1 MKKPATQSGKAVV
14 QKATGVRD
22 RITEQDYE
30 ELKETFDLFDDDGS
44 GSIGPVEIEKVME
57 ELGLKKRNP
66 IVGQILETL
75 RSAGR
80 PIGFE
85 EFLAMCVDTVGETK
99 TPEGLSRI
107 FTHYDKN
114 GDGIVD
120 LDEFKQVA
128 RELGETM
135 NEEEIIELMHN
146 AYILNNTASNEG
158 FDLAEFTAIVNKN
171 K

>member
-1 MKKPATQSGKAVV
+1 MKKPATQSGRGAPKPSGA
-14 QKATGVRD
+14 RD

-44 GSIGPVEIEKVME
+44 GSIDPVEIEKVME

-66 IVGQILETL
+66 IVGQILENI

-80 PIGFE
+80 PINFE
-85 EFLAMCVDTVGETK
+85 EFLTMCVDTVGETK
-99 TPEGLSRI
+99 TNQGLATI

-114 GDGIVD
+114 GDGVID

-146 AYILNNTASNEG
+146 AYILNNTASNET
-158 FDLAEFTAIVNKN
+158 FDLSEFTAIVNK

>member
-1 MKKPATQSGKAVV
+1 MKKPATQSGRGA
-14 QKATGVRD
+14 QKASGARD

-44 GSIGPVEIEKVME
+44 GSIDPVEIEKVME

-66 IVGQILETL
+66 IVGQILENL
-75 RSAGR
+75 RAANR
-80 PIGFE
+80 AIGFE
-85 EFLAMCVDTVGETK
+85 EFLDLCVNTVGETK
-99 TPEGLSRI
+99 TPEGLRTI
-107 FTHYDKN
+107 FGHYDKN

-120 LDEFKQVA
+120 LDEFKQIA

-158 FDLAEFTAIVNKN
+158 FDLTEFTAIVNK